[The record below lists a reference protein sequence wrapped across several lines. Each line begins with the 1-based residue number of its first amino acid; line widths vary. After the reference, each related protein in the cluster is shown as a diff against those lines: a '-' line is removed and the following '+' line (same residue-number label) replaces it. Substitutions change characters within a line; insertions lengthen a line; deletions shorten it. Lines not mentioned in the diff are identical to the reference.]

1 MLRRAYVRG
10 VTKALMDTG
19 AIKLANEELAAGLAD
34 AVANELPEQPA
45 GEVAPE
51 ATAEIAA
58 TLMDLAQNL
67 DEASSN
73 AQAAAE
79 AAAGGGGGGGEEIPP
94 ELAAAM
100 AGKQA
105 SLSKAAARLR
115 RKLAE
120 GDPSTNQGQT
130 GTTITGTQAA
140 QMNSPGNASTGEGKV
155 ENAVRPGGYAVQP
168 VGAQPLLGVGEV
180 GKQKEVPAPGM
191 GDVGTDG
198 SNEVKVSS
206 LRQMIHRALRKQAE
220 GTLITGDNPSQANT
234 PAQAAQTTEMAQMD
248 LSARPDGYA
257 NMGVAGVGQSA
268 TAPSFAAAAVGKEQ
282 EPAVSMGTVEQPGTN
297 TVIEQSKMG
306 EEQLYLQQF
315 KQASAKYAN
324 ALPFW
329 MSQSEKVAAI
339 QYLLS
344 LSPAER
350 NSVMHR
356 VSKTAELPEALKDY
370 VESKKE
376 EGGEEE
382 KKEEGKE
389 EEKKE
394 EGEEEEKKEAGVKA
408 GDIIAKLRSLSRK

>member
-19 AIKLANEELAAGLAD
+19 AIKLANEELAAELAD
-34 AVANELPEQPA
+34 SVANELPEQPS

-67 DEASSN
+67 DEASDN

-79 AAAGGGGGGGEEIPP
+79 AAAGGGEAGGVPP

-105 SLSKAAARLR
+105 SINKAAQYLR

-120 GDPSTNQGQT
+120 GDRSTNQGQT

-140 QMNSPGNASTGEGKV
+140 QMNSPGNASTGEQKV
-155 ENAVRPGGYAVQP
+155 ENAARPEGYAVQP
-168 VGAQPLLGVGEV
+168 TGAQPLLGVGEI
-180 GKQKEVPAPGM
+180 GKQKEVPPPSM
-191 GDVGTDG
+191 GSVGKDG
-198 SNEVKVSS
+198 TNEVKVSS
-206 LRQMIHRALRKQAE
+206 LRSMISRVLNKHAE
-220 GTLITGDNPSQANT
+220 GTTVTGTN
-234 PAQAAQTTEMAQMD
+234 PAQSNTLPLAAQVTTEGQMEQN
-248 LSARPDGYA
+248 ARPEGYA
-257 NMGVAGVGQSA
+257 AMGVAGVGQSA

-282 EPAVSMGTVEQPGTN
+282 ETAVSMGNVEQPGTN

-329 MSQSEKVAAI
+329 MNQTEKVAAI

-344 LSPAER
+344 LAPAER
-350 NSVMHR
+350 TSVMNR
-356 VSKTAELPEALKDY
+356 VAKTAELPEALKDY
-370 VESKKE
+370 VEKKKE
-376 EGGEEE
+376 ENGGGKE
-382 KKEEGKE
+382 KEEGESKE

-394 EGEEEEKKEAGVKA
+394 EAAEEKKEASVKA
-408 GDIIAKLRSLSRK
+408 GDIISRLRALNR